1 MPSDSEPKTSDPGPA
16 TRDSRLATRDFRPTD
31 RLRRL
36 ADPIWQAQHEHPFV
50 RGIGDGSLD
59 LDKFAFWIRQD
70 YLFLI
75 DYCRLFAL
83 AAARAP
89 DLETLARFADLLQAT
104 ARTEMDLHRSYAAE
118 FGITPADLEAEAK
131 APATQGYTDF
141 LIRTAAEG
149 DFVELVA
156 ALLPCMWGFYEIGQ
170 RLAEQSRPADAR
182 YNAWIEMYSGA
193 EFGDLAEWCRSLLDR
208 LAEGIPADRWR
219 RVEEA
224 FLTSSR
230 YEWLFWEAAYQQRT
244 WPA

>member
-1 MPSDSEPKTSDPGPA
+1 MDSPSN
-16 TRDSRLATRDFRPTD
+16 
-31 RLRRL
+31 RLRAL
-36 ADPIWQAQHEHPFV
+36 VDPIWQAQHDHPFV

-59 LDKFAFWIRQD
+59 PARFAFWIRQD

-83 AAARAP
+83 AAARSP

-104 ARTEMDLHRSYAAE
+104 ARTEMDLHRAYAAE
-118 FGITPADLEAEAK
+118 FGLTPADLENEAK

-141 LIRTAAEG
+141 LIRTAAAG

-156 ALLPCMWGFYEIGQ
+156 ALLPCMWGFYEIGC
-170 RLAEQSRPADAR
+170 RLAERPRPADTR

-193 EFGDLAEWCRSLLDR
+193 EFGELAQWCRDLLDR
-208 LAEGIPADRWR
+208 LAAGLSDDAWQ
-219 RVEEA
+219 RVEGA

-230 YEWLFWEAAYQQRT
+230 YEWLFWESAYHQQT